1 MIKMLKSFIFIAS
14 YFFCINAY
22 SYKETTHQDLSQNA
36 VYLSNI
42 VIDESLLYDLGLKSF
57 NSNEVFVDPDNVNG
71 KKISIVELF
80 RGGAKYED
88 RSNRALNH
96 FYNPITNLPLP
107 FIGALPAGSA
117 SPNWALEDNSDVDPE
132 LTGAQEYSYKDA
144 MNYFHLALTSAT
156 IDEREL
162 NWAKTF
168 QTLGQVIH
176 HIQDMAQPDHAR
188 NDAHLDVVDS
198 SWYEKFTDDE
208 KGKDY
213 FTSLMTGNAYPIPVF
228 DTAREFWT
236 TRDNDTDITL
246 RRGIADFT
254 NRNFVTKETMF
265 KSNGGNFI
273 LNSDLPLPEP
283 LATRNSADISDPSL
297 MGQDGQALC
306 DYIKN
311 QASITFPVGTCN
323 MEFLETTVYGATA
336 GEVSTNARAA
346 TLSIFNKKLDDHNL
360 TAELQDEDGSIS
372 YIDRSFTLNEF
383 NFKARYDYL
392 IPRAVAYSAGLI
404 NHFFRGKIDM
414 VPNSDGEGWVI
425 KNESDEDMDGVFKL
439 YCDDV
444 DTNRS
449 ELINA
454 SIATTV
460 PLVAGGQLIF
470 SGFDIS
476 TCGSSIMLIFKGK
489 LGNEGESNINES
501 FVITAKKLDL
511 NLELKVFVAQTFKNI
526 LSNMSFCGP
535 DQWKTYGLNKN
546 VLIYWYIA
554 YRGDREIKRWT
565 VKLTYI
571 SNTTAP
577 PTVNGTACGGGTIGT
592 ATVLREV
599 ILDNLDSVDLSPPSF
614 NFQLANAGQSED
626 WSQEYMHNQSN
637 IYTNQSNH
645 FLLESDQGVVFHTF
659 QSYDEASKGGTY
671 ASYTYGILSIVPV
684 NVTIDFPDSGS
695 GSTVSSPEISY
706 SHSWTWQKNTI
717 ILQ

>member
-96 FYNPITNLPLP
+96 FYNPVTNLPLP
-107 FIGALPAGSA
+107 FIGTLPAGSA

-228 DTAREFWT
+228 DTAREFWIT
-236 TRDNDTDITL
+236 NDSDITL

-254 NRNFVTKETMF
+254 NRNFVTKDTMF
-265 KSNGGNFI
+265 KFNGGNFI

-311 QASITFPVGTCN
+311 QASITFPAGTCN
-323 MEFLETTVYGATA
+323 MEFLETTVYGAIA
-336 GEVSTNARAA
+336 GENTTNARAA

-414 VPNSDGEGWVI
+414 VPNPAGEGWVI
-425 KNESDEDMDGVFKL
+425 KNLTDEDMAGLFSIYYDEVDGSRKVL
-439 YCDDV
+439 
-444 DTNRS
+444 DTNWSTSDYSADGILAKNS
-449 ELINA
+449 EIN
-454 SIATTV
+454 V
-460 PLVAGGQLIF
+460 PT
-470 SGFDIS
+470 S
-476 TCGSSIMLIFKGK
+476 T
-489 LGNEGESNINES
+489 E
-501 FVITAKKLDL
+501 LD
-511 NLELKVFVAQTFKNI
+511 
-526 LSNMSFCGP
+526 M
-535 DQWKTYGLNKN
+535 
-546 VLIYWYIA
+546 
-554 YRGDREIKRWT
+554 
-565 VKLTYI
+565 
-571 SNTTAP
+571 
-577 PTVNGTACGGGTIGT
+577 
-592 ATVLREV
+592 LREF
-599 ILDNLDSVDLSPPSF
+599 ILVF
-614 NFQLANAGQSED
+614 RGKIGQEGAIES
-626 WSQEYMHNQSN
+626 SN
-637 IYTNQSNH
+637 DA
-645 FLLESDQGVVFHTF
+645 F
-659 QSYDEASKGGTY
+659 
-671 ASYTYGILSIVPV
+671 SI
-684 NVTIDFPDSGS
+684 TSGKI
-695 GSTVSSPEISY
+695 VSSPYSTYDFNCSRRHIIVDDLSHVNQPGLWKEARLVENRVLAKSVGHNVYKINGTLDYEYVKSYLPPFIDNRNLDNYPSFFTNGDSTTFLVKTGYNDGIVETVPPDAPLFSSEELEPMLFGGFYRREANDGIVSDIFMVINKVDFTCDLGSDNSFVNSSEILSVRDTWIYFNPLEISDFDRICPKLKKCVLE
-706 SHSWTWQKNTI
+706 TKM
-717 ILQ
+717 